1 MKIQSS
7 LLIGGLMVAKSLTLQ
22 AYASETSNQ
31 SDWTGWRGPDQT
43 NISPDTGLLKSWP
56 KGGPK
61 LLWTYEDAGS
71 GYSSAAIVDG
81 KLYTLGASDSQ
92 ERVICLDA
100 NTGEEL
106 WTSEFETDPE
116 EGYRTQWGAGPRSTP
131 TVSDG
136 HVYVLGVAGDIACLT
151 AESGKRI
158 WRKNLVKD
166 FGGAVSKWGYSESPT
181 VDGDKLLI
189 TPGGSKGAIVA
200 LNKKTG
206 TKLWQSKKLKD
217 AAEYSA
223 VVVANVD
230 GQRQYIQLFMNTLA
244 SVDAANGNLIWK
256 SAWPQGRTAVIP
268 TPIYRDG
275 HVFMTS
281 GYRAGARLVKLNG
294 KKAEVV
300 WENQEMINHHGGV
313 VLVGDH
319 VYGFSDQRKGNLMC
333 IEFMTGKVAWMERVE
348 RELHK
353 GAVHAADGMLYCLNE
368 TEGWVYLVEASPS
381 GFKETGK
388 FQLPKET
395 TLRDDNNGKVWSH
408 PVVINGKLYL
418 RDQDLIFCY
427 DVKG

>member
-1 MKIQSS
+1 
-7 LLIGGLMVAKSLTLQ
+7 
-22 AYASETSNQ
+22 
-31 SDWTGWRGPDQT
+31 
-43 NISPDTGLLKSWP
+43 
-56 KGGPK
+56 K
-61 LLWTYEDAGS
+61 LL
-71 GYSSAAIVDG
+71 V
-81 KLYTLGASDSQ
+81 
-92 ERVICLDA
+92 
-100 NTGEEL
+100 
-106 WTSEFETDPE
+106 
-116 EGYRTQWGAGPRSTP
+116 
-131 TVSDG
+131 
-136 HVYVLGVAGDIACLT
+136 
-151 AESGKRI
+151 
-158 WRKNLVKD
+158 
-166 FGGAVSKWGYSESPT
+166 
-181 VDGDKLLI
+181 

-206 TKLWQSKKLKD
+206 AKLWQSKKLKD

-244 SVDAANGNLIWK
+244 GVDAANGNLIWK
-256 SAWPQGRTAVIP
+256 SDWPRGKTAVIP

-275 HVFMTS
+275 HVFITS
-281 GYRAGARLVKLNG
+281 GYRAGSRLVKLNG

-313 VLVGDH
+313 ILVGDH

-381 GFKETGK
+381 GFRETGK

-395 TLRDDNNGKVWSH
+395 ALRDDHNGKVWSH

-427 DVKG
+427 DVRG